1 MTAKRRQA
9 RYLAPDSRAERPTSS
24 RVWKCLSVTI
34 LFSLLASPAC
44 SATRSQTK
52 SPAPRP
58 ESLDLARDPERVEG
72 VGTKAKPKGITH
84 VVRKGQTLFRI
95 SQAYQVKVA
104 ALMEANQLKPS
115 TPLKVG
121 QRLFIPGAKGVKKV
135 EASRSLT
142 VEERLTLEKSL
153 QEEVTTP
160 PPPTEPPRTRVKT
173 DAELLWPIVGPL
185 NSPFGPRWG
194 KFHAGID
201 IGSPH
206 YQEVVAAADGE
217 VIYADGTKGGL
228 GKAVVLQHGR
238 GFRTVYAHLS
248 IIIARDGD
256 TVRQGQAIGGVG
268 ETGRASGPHLH
279 FEVRKNGVPVNP
291 EEYLPATIDELV
303 RDLSQRR

>member
-9 RYLAPDSRAERPTSS
+9 LWLPPGRAVERVSFS
-24 RVWKCLSVTI
+24 RVWMCLSVAI
-34 LFSLLASPAC
+34 LFILLTAPAC
-44 SATRSQTK
+44 SATRLQTK
-52 SPAPRP
+52 SPPPRP
-58 ESLDLARDPERVEG
+58 ELG
-72 VGTKAKPKGITH
+72 AKVQPKGITH
-84 VVRKGQTLFRI
+84 VVQRGQTLFRI
-95 SQAYQVKVA
+95 GQAYQVSVA
-104 ALMEANQLKPS
+104 SLLEANRLKPS

-121 QRLFIPGAKGVKKV
+121 QRLLIPGAKAARKV

-142 VEERLTLEKSL
+142 VEERLTLERSL
-153 QEEVTTP
+153 LEEDTAP
-160 PPPTEPPRTRVKT
+160 PPPTEPPRPGVRT

-217 VIYADGTKGGL
+217 VIYANETRGGL

-248 IIIARDGD
+248 ILVAREGD

-279 FEVRKNGVPVNP
+279 FEVRKNGVPLNP
-291 EEYLPATIDELV
+291 EEFLPATIDELV
-303 RDLSQRR
+303 RDLQRQR

>member
-1 MTAKRRQA
+1 MTGEQRLAWR
-9 RYLAPDSRAERPTSS
+9 LAPGARVERLASS
-24 RVWKCLSVTI
+24 RVWISLSVAI
-34 LFSLLASPAC
+34 LFSLATSSAC

-58 ESLDLARDPERVEG
+58 EL
-72 VGTKAKPKGITH
+72 GTKAKPKGIIH
-84 VVRKGQTLFRI
+84 VVQPGQTLFRI
-95 SQAYQVKVA
+95 SQAYQISVA
-104 ALMEANQLKPS
+104 SLMEANRLKPS
-115 TPLKVG
+115 TPLKVE
-121 QRLFIPGAKGVKKV
+121 QRLLIPGAKAVKKV
-135 EASRSLT
+135 ETSRPMTTDERQALEQSL
-142 VEERLTLEKSL
+142 R
-153 QEEVTTP
+153 EEVTAP
-160 PPPTEPPRTRVKT
+160 PATAPTRPRVKT

-185 NSPFGPRWG
+185 NSPFGPRRG

-217 VIYADGTKGGL
+217 VIYANATKGGL

-279 FEVRKNGVPVNP
+279 FEVRKDGVPLNP
-291 EEYLPATIDELV
+291 EEFLPATIDELV
-303 RDLSQRR
+303 RDLQRQR

>member
-1 MTAKRRQA
+1 MPDPL
-9 RYLAPDSRAERPTSS
+9 RYVPCPDSALPAGRRLPCRMRA
-24 RVWKCLSVTI
+24 CLSLAI
-34 LFSLLASPAC
+34 LLSLVNSPAC

-58 ESLDLARDPERVEG
+58 EA
-72 VGTKAKPKGITH
+72 GTKAKSKGITH
-84 VVRKGQTLFRI
+84 VVQKGQTLFRI

-104 ALMEANQLKPS
+104 ALMEANRIKPS

-142 VEERLTLEKSL
+142 VEERLTLEQSL
-153 QEEVTTP
+153 QEEVTAP
-160 PPPTEPPRTRVKT
+160 PSPTEPPRTRVRT
-173 DAELLWPIVGPL
+173 DADFLWPIVGPL

-217 VIYADGTKGGL
+217 VIYADATKGGL

-291 EEYLPATIDELV
+291 EEFLPATIDELV
-303 RDLSQRR
+303 RDLQRKR

>member
-1 MTAKRRQA
+1 
-9 RYLAPDSRAERPTSS
+9 
-24 RVWKCLSVTI
+24 
-34 LFSLLASPAC
+34 
-44 SATRSQTK
+44 
-52 SPAPRP
+52 
-58 ESLDLARDPERVEG
+58 
-72 VGTKAKPKGITH
+72 
-84 VVRKGQTLFRI
+84 VVQKGQTLFRI
-95 SQAYQVKVA
+95 SQAYQVSVA
-104 ALMEANQLKPS
+104 SLMEVNQLKAS

-135 EASRSLT
+135 GVSPSLT
-142 VEERLTLEKSL
+142 VEERLTLEQSL
-153 QEEVTTP
+153 EEEVTAP
-160 PPPTEPPRTRVKT
+160 PPPAEPPRARVRT
-173 DAELLWPIVGPL
+173 DADFLWPIVGPL

-217 VIYADGTKGGL
+217 VIYANETRGGL
-228 GKAVVLQHGR
+228 GKAIVLQHGR
-238 GFRTVYAHLS
+238 GLRTVYAHLS

-303 RDLSQRR
+303 RDLQRQR